1 MLSFSLIP
9 SSVQKSD
16 FKMLSNL
23 VLLVCI
29 TKAVVSKSEVKNSYV
44 VGLLPD
50 PVYVSFVTIKFV
62 FMRFHFYG
70 GPPRTVDEETR

>member
-1 MLSFSLIP
+1 MLSFVSVP

-29 TKAVVSKSEVKNSYV
+29 TKAVVSKSEEKNSYV

-50 PVYVSFVTIKFV
+50 PVYVSFVTTKFV
-62 FMRFHFYG
+62 FMRFYFYA
-70 GPPRTVDEETR
+70 GPPRTVE